1 MSQTCPQN
9 RCGTCKIKGSPLNSP
24 LPEDNSGIS
33 PQVTARM
40 KYCTI
45 GVAPLRRN
53 GMHNT
58 VLQACVCCLCVN
70 MTLAAGETVPDP
82 TTIRAAISRSIPLI
96 ETASAGSARERTC
109 FTCHN
114 QALAVL
120 VLSEAQQRGFP
131 IDKTNLQRQVDHTAA
146 ALKRGLEKYRS
157 GRGQGGGP
165 DMASFSLWTL
175 ELAGRKPDDITSAV
189 TGYLLERNRSRDHW
203 LRNSTRPPSMS
214 SDTNTS
220 YFVIRALNHFGT
232 EAQQPRIKD
241 RIAQA
246 RDWFLKLKPATTEE
260 RVFQLRAF
268 LELDVEASRI
278 KSASQQL
285 VALQNADGGWSQLP
299 EMSSDAYATGTVLV
313 ALLRSNQLQ
322 PTDPTIQRGIQYLVD
337 SQQPDGS
344 WYVKS
349 RANPFQTYFE
359 TGYPHGKDQFI
370 SATAG
375 SWATVALLL
384 ALPDEG

>member
-1 MSQTCPQN
+1 MQN
-9 RCGTCKIKGSPLNSP
+9 
-24 LPEDNSGIS
+24 
-33 PQVTARM
+33 
-40 KYCTI
+40 TI
-45 GVAPLRRN
+45 
-53 GMHNT
+53 
-58 VLQACVCCLCVN
+58 LQACVCCLFVN
-70 MTLAAGETVPDP
+70 MTLAAGETASGP
-82 TTIRAAISRSIPLI
+82 TTIRSAITRSIPLI

-131 IDKTNLQRQVDHTAA
+131 IDKTNFQRQVDHTAA
-146 ALKRGLEKYRS
+146 DLKRGLEKYRS

-175 ELAGRKPDDITSAV
+175 ELAGRKPDDVTSAV

-220 YFVIRALNHFGT
+220 YFVIRALNHYGT

-241 RIAQA
+241 RIEQA
-246 RDWFLKLKPATTEE
+246 RNWFLKLKPATTEE
-260 RVFQLRAF
+260 SVFQLRAF
-268 LELDVEASRI
+268 LELDVETPRI

-285 VALQNADGGWSQLP
+285 LALQNADGGWSQLP
-299 EMSSDAYATGTVLV
+299 KMTSDAYATGTALV
-313 ALLRSNQLQ
+313 ALLRSNQVQ

-337 SQQPDGS
+337 TQQPDGS
-344 WYVKS
+344 WHVKS

-370 SATAG
+370 SVTAG